1 MEKSGIP
8 YSFWI
13 TNISKSDVCLGDL
26 NVTVRAMSSVNL
38 LDKKHYPYLTFEMIA
53 KSEKS
58 GSLFKRSN
66 KIFHRKVPPILEK
79 APKIQADTASSI
91 PTRQHSIIEI
101 KEEKYDELNIV
112 DEDDIISNINMK
124 DTSTK
129 E

>member
-1 MEKSGIP
+1 MEKPAIP
-8 YSFWI
+8 YNFWI

-26 NVTVRAMSSVNL
+26 NVTVKAMSSINL
-38 LDKKHYPYLTFEMIA
+38 LDKKHYPHLTLNMVE

-66 KIFHRKVPPILEK
+66 KIFHRKIPPIQDSS
-79 APKIQADTASSI
+79 PHIQVDTVSSI

-101 KEEKYDELNIV
+101 KEEKYDELNIIN
-112 DEDDIISNINMK
+112 EDDIILNINMK
-124 DTSTK
+124 DPNDK